1 MADFL
6 LGIDQGTSG
15 SRALV
20 LDRDGQPRGYG
31 YRPLARLYPRPGEV
45 EQDPWEVSGTVNDAI
60 ALALSDAGVRTRDIA
75 AIGIA
80 SQRDTDFVWDSETG
94 QPLAHAITWQ
104 DLRTQPIEATL
115 CEHPLAKEARH
126 RLGYWPG
133 PYSAALHLKWR
144 MEQDAAVREAA
155 RHDRLRIGLSAN
167 WLLTTLGRPSGHVTD
182 VSLAQSM
189 CLWDYRARAYW
200 APWLDWLGVP
210 AAALPEALPT
220 VSDFGELRL
229 DGFAVPVR
237 ALIGDQQGALFGYDC
252 RERGDA
258 ETTHG
263 TSSFINVCLGSEAPT
278 LDTIKVYLAWLL
290 DGNPTYC
297 LEADTTVSGA
307 AVRWLRENL
316 GMIDSDEELSSLAA
330 TVSDASDVAFVPA
343 LTGLNVPYNDRS
355 ARGSLLGLT
364 LGHTRAHVARAF
376 FDSLGFQLRAIL
388 DEVALKAGLTVTQ
401 LKVGGGLSAS
411 DLACQIQAD
420 WLGLPVIRPRFTQT
434 TARAAALLAGLGA
447 DFWSSPDALPRL
459 PSESTIFEPRI
470 SADARDAGYDRWQR
484 AVRTVRSWGNP
495 EQA

>member
-1 MADFL
+1 MADYVV
-6 LGIDQGTSG
+6 GIDQGTSG

-20 LDRDGQPRGYG
+20 LDREGRPCGYG
-31 YRPLARLYPRPGEV
+31 YRPLARIYPCPGEV
-45 EQDPWEVSGTVNDAI
+45 EQNPWEVALTVRE
-60 ALALSDAGVRTRDIA
+60 ALALALNDGGLRSSDIA

-80 SQRDTDFVWDSETG
+80 SQRDTDFVWDAQSG
-94 QPLAHAITWQ
+94 LPLANAITWQ
-104 DLRTQPIEATL
+104 DLRTQPLEDSFR
-115 CEHPLAKEARH
+115 EHALAADARH

-144 MEQDAAVREAA
+144 MAHDARVREAA
-155 RHDRLRIGLSAN
+155 QSERLRIGLSAN
-167 WLLTTLGRPSGHVTD
+167 WLMQAMGKPAGHVTD

-189 CLWDYRARAYW
+189 CLWDYHAQEYW

-210 AAALPEALPT
+210 VRALPRALPT
-220 VSDFGELRL
+220 VSDFGTLFV
-229 DGFAVPVR
+229 DGRAIPVR

-252 RERGDA
+252 WERGEA
-258 ETTHG
+258 EATHG
-263 TSSFINVCLGSEAPT
+263 TSSFVNVNVGAEAPT

-290 DGNPTYC
+290 DDRPTYC

-316 GMIDSDEELSSLAA
+316 GLIETDEALSTLAA
-330 TVSDASDVAFVPA
+330 SVADSGGVAFVPA
-343 LTGLNVPYNDRS
+343 LTGLNVPYNDRD

-388 DEVALKAGLTVTQ
+388 DEIALKAGISVTT

-420 WLGLPVIRPRFTQT
+420 WLGMPVVRPRFAQT
-434 TARAAALLAGLGA
+434 TARAAALLAGLGVG
-447 DFWSSPDALPRL
+447 FWRSQHELPRL
-459 PSESTIFEPRI
+459 ASEATVFEPRLDV
-470 SADARDAGYDRWQR
+470 DAREAGFARWQR
-484 AVRTVRSWGNP
+484 AVRTVREWG
-495 EQA
+495 AS